1 MMRLTAIRVVTCVTH
16 GGLFVQAERVQPA
29 AFLKM
34 VAGQERLYPSIISLV
49 RLGKYVWA
57 LLVIEDDWAHRLGL
71 CGFQF
76 WARKLTGSLSCGVES
91 IGACWLEGMIQS
103 PWYP

>member
-1 MMRLTAIRVVTCVTH
+1 MRLTAIKAVTYVTY
-16 GGLFVQAERVQPA
+16 GWLFVQAERGQPT

-34 VAGQERLYPSIISLV
+34 VAGQERLFSGIIFLV

-57 LLVIEDDWAHRLGL
+57 WLVNEDDWVRRLGL

-76 WARKLTGSLSCGVES
+76 WARELPGPVG
-91 IGACWLEGMIQS
+91 
-103 PWYP
+103 